1 MKAFRAP
8 ADELPS
14 PASPPGE
21 ISRFVVEAAVHAPSV
36 HNSQPWWFSTADHE
50 ISLHA
55 DIDRRLDAAD
65 PRGREMMVS
74 CGAALF
80 TTRVALRYLGL
91 VPKVSLLPDADL
103 PNLVARIGYGRD
115 QVAPAEYERGLF
127 AEITRRHTHRG
138 GFDPDP
144 LPASLIAV
152 MRDEATRENAALA
165 IMTDEAKRGALAAVT
180 ETAEYALRIDAVRMR
195 EQARWAPPP
204 GSSRKDGVPATAY
217 PARPERT
224 QPSFPARDFA
234 HGRGWGMPPS
244 GTGAVPRSAGLV
256 TVLTTPSDAPADWV
270 SAGQALQRVLL
281 VASSCGLT
289 AALHSQP
296 LEVDELRDFI
306 SAVLCEG
313 AFPQMVIRLGCT
325 GQTSASV
332 RRAVEEVLL

>member
-21 ISRFVVEAAVHAPSV
+21 ISRFVVETAVHAPSV

-165 IMTDEAKRGALAAVT
+165 IMSDEAKRGALAAVT
-180 ETAEYALRIDAVRMR
+180 ETAE
-195 EQARWAPPP
+195 
-204 GSSRKDGVPATAY
+204 
-217 PARPERT
+217 
-224 QPSFPARDFA
+224 
-234 HGRGWGMPPS
+234 
-244 GTGAVPRSAGLV
+244 
-256 TVLTTPSDAPADWV
+256 
-270 SAGQALQRVLL
+270 
-281 VASSCGLT
+281 T
-289 AALHSQP
+289 AAAGACRPLGPGRCPGQP
-296 LEVDELRDFI
+296 
-306 SAVLCEG
+306 AW
-313 AFPQMVIRLGCT
+313 
-325 GQTSASV
+325 
-332 RRAVEEVLL
+332 